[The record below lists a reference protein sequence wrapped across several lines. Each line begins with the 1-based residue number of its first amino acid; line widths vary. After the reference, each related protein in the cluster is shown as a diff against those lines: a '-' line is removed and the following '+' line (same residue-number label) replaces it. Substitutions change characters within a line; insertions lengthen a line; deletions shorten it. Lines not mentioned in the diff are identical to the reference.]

1 MTEKSINIKKLL
13 RFSGKNKTIKPV
25 PTTKGHDYVGLTALG
40 TTVFRFDVV
49 GIF

>member
-25 PTTKGHDYVGLTALG
+25 PSTKGHDYVGVLVGLTFE
-40 TTVFRFDVV
+40 VSV
-49 GIF
+49 IC

>member
-25 PTTKGHDYVGLTALG
+25 KSTKGHDYVGDSVCLL
-40 TTVFRFDVV
+40 VRK
-49 GIF
+49 